1 MKRLFFCLF
10 LLALLSGC
18 HVEQDIQSQSNAPDS
33 TMKEPLEGAWELVYA
48 KYGLP
53 DEPIEIEQ
61 PDDPIQLKIFSDGHY
76 AHVMQNQDGS
86 FLSASAGTYV
96 VEGDHYTE
104 TTYWSSTPEN
114 IGSITTFTFRI
125 DGDSLFMSGPVEI
138 VDANGEKV
146 EEFQQM
152 EEIRRRAK

>member
-1 MKRLFFCLF
+1 MKRLCFCLF
-10 LLALLSGC
+10 LLALFSGC
-18 HVEQDIQSQSNAPDS
+18 QVEQDIQRSRSNPTDS
-33 TMKEPLEGAWELVYA
+33 TSLEGAWELVYA

-53 DEPIEIEQ
+53 DDPIEIEQ

-104 TTYWSSTPEN
+104 TTYWSSNPES
-114 IGSITTFTFRI
+114 IGSVTTFTFQI

-138 VDANGEKV
+138 IDANGEKV
-146 EEFQQM
+146 EEFKKM
-152 EEIRRRAK
+152 EEIRRRAN